1 MNNADMKN
9 GPHFEMWVIG
19 IAAGLVAGA
28 VMYVVG
34 EYGFMA
40 AAFVGALVALVVG
53 AMFGLP
59 QAKVGPLPPTAEEKA
74 DAEAAAA
81 AMVPAASAKP
91 AAAKPAPVV
100 AEAVTEKPA
109 VAEVAPAAFVAM
121 PAAEP
126 KPAKTPRA
134 AKPAAAKPAKAPA
147 AAKPAKDAAVAA
159 PAKAPKAKKETGPK
173 RLTGPRKGI
182 ADDLKEIEGIGPA
195 MEKLV
200 NGMGFYHFDQI
211 ASWSDADVA
220 LVDSEMKTF
229 KGRIVRDKWV
239 AQAKIIVAEGLD
251 AFRERAKTNNY

>member
-1 MNNADMKN
+1 MNNADMRN

-19 IAAGLVAGA
+19 IAAGLVAAA

-59 QAKVGPLPPTAEEKA
+59 QAKVGPLPVTAEEEA
-74 DAEAAAA
+74 EAEAAAA
-81 AMVPAASAKP
+81 AILPAVTK
-91 AAAKPAPVV
+91 AAAKPAVV
-100 AEAVTEKPA
+100 KAAAEAA
-109 VAEVAPAAFVAM
+109 APAAFVAM
-121 PAAEP
+121 PAEEP
-126 KPAKTPRA
+126 KPVKAPRAAKPAAAKPAKAPGA

-147 AAKPAKDAAVAA
+147 AAKPAKE
-159 PAKAPKAKKETGPK
+159 AKPKKETGPK
-173 RLTGPRKGI
+173 RLTGPRKGV

-211 ASWSDADVA
+211 AGWSDADVA

-251 AFRERAKTNNY
+251 AFRERAKT

>member
-1 MNNADMKN
+1 MNNAEMKN

-19 IAAGLVAGA
+19 IAAGLVAAA

-34 EYGFMA
+34 QYGFMA
-40 AAFVGALVALVVG
+40 AAFVGALVALVV
-53 AMFGLP
+53 AAVFGMP
-59 QAKVGPLPPTAEEKA
+59 QAKAPVLPPSAEDE
-74 DAEAAAA
+74 AEAAAEAA
-81 AMVPAASAKP
+81 AMMPASAK
-91 AAAKPAPVV
+91 A
-100 AEAVTEKPA
+100 
-109 VAEVAPAAFVAM
+109 APAAVAAAAFVSA
-121 PAAEP
+121 PVEAAAP
-126 KPAKTPRA
+126 VKAPRA

-147 AAKPAKDAAVAA
+147 AAKTPAAAK
-159 PAKAPKAKKETGPK
+159 PAKAPKPKKEAGPL
-173 RLTGPRKGI
+173 RLTAPRKGK

-211 ASWSDADVA
+211 AGWSDADVA

-229 KGRIVRDKWV
+229 KGRILRDKWV